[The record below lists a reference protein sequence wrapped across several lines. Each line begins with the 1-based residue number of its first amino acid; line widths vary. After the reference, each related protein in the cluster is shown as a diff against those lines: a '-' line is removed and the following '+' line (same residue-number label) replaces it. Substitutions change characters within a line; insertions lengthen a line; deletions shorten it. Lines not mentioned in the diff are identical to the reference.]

1 MDHLLAYMDCIPE
14 IQHWGILEN
23 AFYSCHF
30 FPSFCYYIELRLPD
44 LAHTVYN
51 NWTKFSFLI
60 FLGSHPHHLITLVV
74 FLVKNDCPTK
84 KNAILLN
91 IKLNIFIN
99 LFSFN

>member
-51 NWTKFSFLI
+51 NWTKFSFCNFFRI
-60 FLGSHPHHLITLVV
+60 PPPPPHYTCGLPGQKWLSY
-74 FLVKNDCPTK
+74 K
-84 KNAILLN
+84 KKMLYY
-91 IKLNIFIN
+91 
-99 LFSFN
+99 